1 MPVVVSF
8 PLDLALKKRQKE
20 ILHKAMTAYSEGNTI
35 LYAAYWNQAEE
46 LELRIRA
53 FQKTKTEIV
62 QDAIKEA
69 SE

>member
-1 MPVVVSF
+1 MPVVNF

-20 ILHKAMTAYSEGNTI
+20 LLLKAMNAYSEGDTI
-35 LYAAYWNQAEE
+35 RYAAFWNQAEE

-53 FQKTKTEIV
+53 FQKTKTPIV